1 MIERERERKKERKK
15 ERTKERN
22 REIMEERTAPA
33 TEEKNRAN
41 GDAECRRFARARAV
55 VDFIY
60 KSSSSPATANS
71 ASLKGN

>member
-1 MIERERERKKERKK
+1 
-15 ERTKERN
+15 
-22 REIMEERTAPA
+22 MEERTAPA